1 MEKDYAQIVSHLTK
15 VMGEMHKGIP
25 GTMKGFAA
33 CADTAKAPSALDSKT
48 KELMATAIAI
58 ALRCDGCLGFHIRG
72 AVRHGATRQEMMDTI
87 AVAIMMNGGPAT
99 VYGAYALEAY
109 DQFAAAR
116 KPAAE

>member
-15 VMGEMHKGIP
+15 VMGDMHKSIP

-33 CADTAKAPSALDSKT
+33 CADNAKATGALDAKT
-48 KELMATAIAI
+48 KELMATAISI

>member
-1 MEKDYAQIVSHLTK
+1 MEKDYGQIVSHLTT
-15 VMGEMHKGIP
+15 VMRDMHKGIP

-33 CADTAKAPSALDSKT
+33 CADTAKASSALDTKT
-48 KELMATAIAI
+48 KELMATAISI

-72 AVRHGATRQEMMDTI
+72 AVKHGATRQEMMDTI

-109 DQFAAAR
+109 DQFAEAL